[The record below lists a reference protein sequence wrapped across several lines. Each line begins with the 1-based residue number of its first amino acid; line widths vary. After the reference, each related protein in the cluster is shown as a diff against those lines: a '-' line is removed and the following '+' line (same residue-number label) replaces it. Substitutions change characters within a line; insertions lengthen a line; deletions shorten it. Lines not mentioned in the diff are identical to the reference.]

1 MDELTRK
8 LFYGDDQV
16 VLDVSQNEI
25 EEAIGYIENLRDQLT
40 KHIRSVN
47 DPGYSKK
54 EREKEEQE
62 LRDVMKTAI
71 TCMQM
76 IWINMEEG
84 SDIRTFDENG
94 SREVIRVHR
103 ESRKNEN

>member
-40 KHIRSVN
+40 KYIRSAN

-84 SDIRTFDENG
+84 SDILIFDENG
-94 SREVIRVHR
+94 SREVIRVHG